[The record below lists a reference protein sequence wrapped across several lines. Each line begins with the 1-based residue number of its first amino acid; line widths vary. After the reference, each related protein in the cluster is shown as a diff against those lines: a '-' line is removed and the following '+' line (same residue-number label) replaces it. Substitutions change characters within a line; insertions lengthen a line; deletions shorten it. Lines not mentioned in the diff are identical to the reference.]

1 MNYNMAVITFRD
13 IREVIMRKP
22 EVFKMACLRDIRR
35 LFGKTSVN
43 PFYAG
48 FGNRITDA
56 LSYRSVDVPSSRIF
70 TINSTGEVKME
81 LLELAGY
88 KSSYVIES
96 HVFSSFLIVDPFT
109 FTRVRYIHMTDLV
122 DQMFPPI
129 HRHMDAHFTDF
140 NFWRPPMDED
150 DLPELTPPS
159 PALSARS
166 DTSNRSTLARL
177 RNMSLIGSGK
187 TGPQRQFS
195 LPPPTTESSIKGTS
209 EEDGR
214 GKGVPGTR
222 SSHLR
227 QISSFERLSNT
238 LSNFVP
244 STSPNT
250 ASPVPSPSALD
261 SGDED
266 DIDLEQQAGGGIKI
280 RRGSMPGSLP
290 GSSDDERDEHEHD
303 NEEGEDD
310 EEEDDYGYDA
320 GHEEQTFDDD
330 IFATGEM
337 ENVPF
342 L

>member
-1 MNYNMAVITFRD
+1 
-13 IREVIMRKP
+13 MRKP

-35 LFGKTSVN
+35 LFGKTSAN

-70 TINSTGEVKME
+70 TIDSTGEVKME

-88 KSSYVIES
+88 KSSYVIKT
-96 HVFSSFLIVDPFT
+96 HIFSSFLIVRLFISA
-109 FTRVRYIHMTDLV
+109 RLRYIHMTDLV

-150 DLPELTPPS
+150 GLPELTPPS

-166 DTSNRSTLARL
+166 DTSNQNTLARL
-177 RNMSLIGSGK
+177 RNMSLMGSGR
-187 TGPQRQFS
+187 TGHKKQFS
-195 LPPPTTESSIKGTS
+195 LPPPTTEGSIKGAS
-209 EEDGR
+209 KGDGEGER
-214 GKGVPGTR
+214 GPGTR
-222 SSHLR
+222 DSHLR
-227 QISSFERLSNT
+227 QMSSFERLSST
-238 LSNFVP
+238 LSNFV
-244 STSPNT
+244 STSPNA
-250 ASPVPSPSALD
+250 ASPISSPSILD

-266 DIDLEQQAGGGIKI
+266 EDIDLEQQARGRTRI
-280 RRGSMPGSLP
+280 RRTSMPGSLP
-290 GSSDDERDEHEHD
+290 GGSDDERDEHEHGD
-303 NEEGEDD
+303 EAGEEG
-310 EEEDDYGYDA
+310 EEEDDYGYDVE
-320 GHEEQTFDDD
+320 HEEQTFDDD

>member
-1 MNYNMAVITFRD
+1 
-13 IREVIMRKP
+13 MRKP

-35 LFGKTSVN
+35 LFGKTSIN

-88 KSSYVIES
+88 KSSC
-96 HVFSSFLIVDPFT
+96 VFQAVSPFPSLILYHFV
-109 FTRVRYIHMTDLV
+109 FTRGRYIHMTDLV

-140 NFWRPPMDED
+140 NFWRPPTNED

-166 DTSNRSTLARL
+166 DTSNQSTLARL
-177 RNMSLIGSGK
+177 RNIRLMGSGR
-187 TGPQRQFS
+187 TGHKKQFS
-195 LPPPTTESSIKGTS
+195 LPPPATGSHINGTLKAGG
-209 EEDGR
+209 ERER
-214 GKGVPGTR
+214 VPGGR
-222 SSHLR
+222 DSHLR
-227 QISSFERLSNT
+227 QMSSFERLSNT
-238 LSNFVP
+238 LSNFIP
-244 STSPNT
+244 STSPNAT
-250 ASPVPSPSALD
+250 SPVSSPSVLD

-266 DIDLEQQAGGGIKI
+266 EDMDLERQMRGRKRV
-280 RRGSMPGSLP
+280 RRTSMPGSLP
-290 GSSDDERDEHEHD
+290 GHSDNERDEHEHGD
-303 NEEGEDD
+303 EEEEEDEDD
-310 EEEDDYGYDA
+310 GEEDDYGYDA
-320 GHEEQTFDDD
+320 EHEEQTFDDD
-330 IFATGEM
+330 ILATGEM

>member
-1 MNYNMAVITFRD
+1 LEN
-13 IREVIMRKP
+13 REVIMRKP

-48 FGNRITDA
+48 LGNRITDA

-70 TINSTGEVKME
+70 TIDSAGEVKME

-88 KSSYVIES
+88 KSSYVIKL
-96 HVFSSFLIVDPFT
+96 HIFLLFLIVYSFAFAP
-109 FTRVRYIHMTDLV
+109 VRYIHMTDLV

-177 RNMSLIGSGK
+177 RNMSLMGSSRMTQK
-187 TGPQRQFS
+187 QFS
-195 LPPPTTESSIKGTS
+195 LPLPTTESSIKGRSKEDS
-209 EEDGR
+209 EWRR
-214 GKGVPGTR
+214 GPGTR
-222 SSHLR
+222 DSHLR

-244 STSPNT
+244 STSSHV
-250 ASPVPSPSALD
+250 ASPISSPSVLD

-266 DIDLEQQAGGGIKI
+266 EDIDLERQTRGRTRA
-280 RRGSMPGSLP
+280 RRTSMPGSLP
-290 GSSDDERDEHEHD
+290 GNLDDERDERERGEGEGEGEG
-303 NEEGEDD
+303 EEG

-320 GHEEQTFDDD
+320 EHEEQTFDDD

>member
-1 MNYNMAVITFRD
+1 
-13 IREVIMRKP
+13 MRKP

-88 KSSYVIES
+88 KSSYVIKTHLFS
-96 HVFSSFLIVDPFT
+96 PSLILHLFVFA
-109 FTRVRYIHMTDLV
+109 RVRYIHMTDLV

-159 PALSARS
+159 PTLSARS
-166 DTSNRSTLARL
+166 DTSNQSTLARL
-177 RNMSLIGSGK
+177 RNMSLMGSSR
-187 TGPQRQFS
+187 TGHRKRYS
-195 LPPPTTESSIKGTS
+195 LPPPTTEASIKGASKT
-209 EEDGR
+209 DGEMER
-214 GKGVPGTR
+214 EPGTR
-222 SSHLR
+222 DSHLR
-227 QISSFERLSNT
+227 QMSSFERLSNT
-238 LSNFVP
+238 LSNFV
-244 STSPNT
+244 STSPSAT
-250 ASPVPSPSALD
+250 SPASSPSD
-261 SGDED
+261 SEDED
-266 DIDLEQQAGGGIKI
+266 EDIDLEQEARGRIRI
-280 RRGSMPGSLP
+280 RRTSMPGSLP
-290 GSSDDERDEHEHD
+290 GNSDDERDEHEHGD
-303 NEEGEDD
+303 EEGEEV
-310 EEEDDYGYDA
+310 EEEDDYDDDDDDE
-320 GHEEQTFDDD
+320 HEEQRFDED

>member
-1 MNYNMAVITFRD
+1 
-13 IREVIMRKP
+13 MRKP

-35 LFGKTSVN
+35 LFGKTSIN

-88 KSSYVIES
+88 KSSYVLKPPLLLLS
-96 HVFSSFLIVDPFT
+96 LIVYPFA
-109 FTRVRYIHMTDLV
+109 FTRGRYIHMTDLV

-140 NFWRPPMDED
+140 NFWRPPMDES

-166 DTSNRSTLARL
+166 DTSNQSTLARL
-177 RNMSLIGSGK
+177 RNISLIGSGR
-187 TGPQRQFS
+187 TGHRKQFS
-195 LPPPTTESSIKGTS
+195 LPPPTTESSINGTS
-209 EEDGR
+209 KVDGKRER
-214 GKGVPGTR
+214 GPGTR
-222 SSHLR
+222 DSHLR
-227 QISSFERLSNT
+227 QMSSFEKLGNT
-238 LSNFVP
+238 LSNFIP
-244 STSPNT
+244 STSSNA
-250 ASPVPSPSALD
+250 ASPVSSPSVLD

-266 DIDLEQQAGGGIKI
+266 EDIDLERQARGRTRV
-280 RRGSMPGSLP
+280 RRISMPGSLP
-290 GSSDDERDEHEHD
+290 GHSDNEREQEHGDEEEDDDE
-303 NEEGEDD
+303 DD
-310 EEEDDYGYDA
+310 GEEDDYGYDA
-320 GHEEQTFDDD
+320 EHEEQTFDDD
-330 IFATGEM
+330 ILATGEM

>member
-1 MNYNMAVITFRD
+1 
-13 IREVIMRKP
+13 MRKP
-22 EVFKMACLRDIRR
+22 EMFKMACLRDIRR

-88 KSSYVIES
+88 KSSYVIKTHLFPPS
-96 HVFSSFLIVDPFT
+96 LILHLFVFP
-109 FTRVRYIHMTDLV
+109 RVRYIHMTDLV

-166 DTSNRSTLARL
+166 DTSNQSTLARL
-177 RNMSLIGSGK
+177 RNISLMGSSR
-187 TGPQRQFS
+187 TGHKKRYS
-195 LPPPTTESSIKGTS
+195 LPPPITEASIKGAS
-209 EEDGR
+209 KADGETER
-214 GKGVPGTR
+214 GPGTR
-222 SSHLR
+222 DTHLR
-227 QISSFERLSNT
+227 QMSSFERLSNT
-238 LSNFVP
+238 LSNFV
-244 STSPNT
+244 STSPSA
-250 ASPVPSPSALD
+250 ASPVSSPSD

-266 DIDLEQQAGGGIKI
+266 EDIDLEQQARGRIRI
-280 RRGSMPGSLP
+280 RRTSMPGSLP
-290 GSSDDERDEHEHD
+290 GNSDEERDEHGHGDED
-303 NEEGEDD
+303 GEEA
-310 EEEDDYGYDA
+310 EEEDDYDDDDDNDE
-320 GHEEQTFDDD
+320 HEEQRFDED

>member
-1 MNYNMAVITFRD
+1 
-13 IREVIMRKP
+13 MRKP

-35 LFGKTSVN
+35 LFGRTSVN

-88 KSSYVIES
+88 KSSYVINS
-96 HVFSSFLIVDPFT
+96 HLLSSFLIVYPFA

-159 PALSARS
+159 PTLSARS
-166 DTSNRSTLARL
+166 DTSNQSTLARL
-177 RNMSLIGSGK
+177 RNMSLMGSSK
-187 TGPQRQFS
+187 TGHRKRFS

-209 EEDGR
+209 KEDGEGKR
-214 GKGVPGTR
+214 GSGTKD
-222 SSHLR
+222 SHLR
-227 QISSFERLSNT
+227 QMSSFERLSNT
-238 LSNFVP
+238 LSNLVP
-244 STSPNT
+244 STSSNV
-250 ASPVPSPSALD
+250 ASPISSPSALD
-261 SGDED
+261 SGDEEE
-266 DIDLEQQAGGGIKI
+266 DIDLERQVRGRTRV
-280 RRGSMPGSLP
+280 RRTSMPGSLP
-290 GSSDDERDEHEHD
+290 GNSDDEKDEREHGD
-303 NEEGEDD
+303 EEGED
-310 EEEDDYGYDA
+310 EEVDDYGYDA
-320 GHEEQTFDDD
+320 EHEEQTFDDD

>member
-1 MNYNMAVITFRD
+1 
-13 IREVIMRKP
+13 MRKP

-88 KSSYVIES
+88 KSSYVIKLHPS
-96 HVFSSFLIVDPFT
+96 SSFLIVDPFA

-140 NFWRPPMDED
+140 NFWRPPMDES

-177 RNMSLIGSGK
+177 RNMSLMGSGR
-187 TGPQRQFS
+187 TGLQRQFS
-195 LPPPTTESSIKGTS
+195 LPPPATESSIKGIS
-209 EEDGR
+209 KEDGD
-214 GKGVPGTR
+214 KGNITPGTR

-227 QISSFERLSNT
+227 QMSSFERLSNT

-244 STSPNT
+244 TTSSNA
-250 ASPVPSPSALD
+250 ASPIPSPSALD

-266 DIDLEQQAGGGIKI
+266 EDIDLERQARGGIRV
-280 RRGSMPGSLP
+280 RRDSMPGSLP
-290 GSSDDERDEHEHD
+290 GSSDDGRDEHGHGD
-303 NEEGEDD
+303 EEGEEG
-310 EEEDDYGYDA
+310 EEEGDYGYDA
-320 GHEEQTFDDD
+320 EHEEQTFDDD

>member
-1 MNYNMAVITFRD
+1 
-13 IREVIMRKP
+13 MRKP

-70 TINSTGEVKME
+70 TIDSAGEVKME

-88 KSSYVIES
+88 KSSYVMKPYI
-96 HVFSSFLIVDPFT
+96 SSPFLIVHPFA

-177 RNMSLIGSGK
+177 KNMSLRGNRASHQK
-187 TGPQRQFS
+187 QFS

-209 EEDGR
+209 NEDDKEDG
-214 GKGVPGTR
+214 GPGTR
-222 SSHLR
+222 NSHLR
-227 QISSFERLSNT
+227 QMSSFERLSNT

-244 STSPNT
+244 STASNT
-250 ASPVPSPSALD
+250 ASRIPSSSVLD
-261 SGDED
+261 SGDEGEEL
-266 DIDLEQQAGGGIKI
+266 DLEGQTRGRTRV
-280 RRGSMPGSLP
+280 RRNSMPGSLP
-290 GSSDDERDEHEHD
+290 GNSDDEKDEHEHGE
-303 NEEGEDD
+303 EEGE
-310 EEEDDYGYDA
+310 EGEVEDDYGYDA
-320 GHEEQTFDDD
+320 EHEEQTFDDD

>member
-1 MNYNMAVITFRD
+1 
-13 IREVIMRKP
+13 MRKP

-70 TINSTGEVKME
+70 TIDSTGEVKME

-88 KSSYVIES
+88 KSSYVIKA
-96 HVFSSFLIVDPFT
+96 HLFLSFLIFA
-109 FTRVRYIHMTDLV
+109 RLRYIHMTDLV

-150 DLPELTPPS
+150 GLPELTPPS
-159 PALSARS
+159 PTLSARS
-166 DTSNRSTLARL
+166 DTSNQGTLTRL
-177 RNMSLIGSGK
+177 RNMSLMGSGR
-187 TGPQRQFS
+187 TGHKKQFS
-195 LPPPTTESSIKGTS
+195 LPPPTTEGSIKGAS
-209 EEDGR
+209 KGNDEGER
-214 GKGVPGTR
+214 GPGTR
-222 SSHLR
+222 DSHLR
-227 QISSFERLSNT
+227 QMSSFERLSST
-238 LSNFVP
+238 LSNFV
-244 STSPNT
+244 STSPNAT
-250 ASPVPSPSALD
+250 SPISSPSILD

-266 DIDLEQQAGGGIKI
+266 EDIDLEQQARGRIRI
-280 RRGSMPGSLP
+280 RRTSMPGSLP
-290 GSSDDERDEHEHD
+290 GGSDDERDEHERVD
-303 NEEGEDD
+303 EEGEEG

-320 GHEEQTFDDD
+320 EHEEQTFDDD